1 MKLFKGHAIVEG
13 RKSPNSLYDEKL
25 ATYSTDDEFNHASA
39 VGFIELMGSSNKSSR
54 NGEQRRREGASM
66 TKLWGGRFQ
75 KSAEQW
81 VDEFGASIGFDQH
94 TSNGRFR
101 RQYRAC
107 ENARRLQNFTSADVE
122 QYLKWS

>member
-25 ATYSTDDEFNHASA
+25 ATYTSDDEFDHASA
-39 VGFIELMGSSNKSSR
+39 VGFIELWGLPTKVHS
-54 NGEQRRREGASM
+54 NGEQRSREGASM

-81 VDEFGASIGFDQH
+81 VDEFGASIGFRP
-94 TSNGRFR
+94 N
-101 RQYRAC
+101 
-107 ENARRLQNFTSADVE
+107 N
-122 QYLKWS
+122 